1 MSVGAGTL
9 SGMKRDLPNALVK
22 LQHGVFSRKQALE
35 AGLTHEMVDARIRSG
50 TWRQVSR
57 GIYTAAAGDVDRTGL
72 MWAAVLSAGRGA
84 MLSHETAAENLRI
97 GGRPSREIHL
107 IVPQERRVET
117 GPGIHIHR
125 SRRAFEIAL
134 ADCSL
139 PCSSAEETT
148 LDLVDASGTFDEM
161 CGWVTR
167 ALTRNRTTAV
177 KLRAAMRRRGRLR
190 WRAVLGD
197 MIDATITGDES
208 VLEHRYQRDVERAH
222 GLPEPI
228 LQVPFKTPGG
238 IPGRRDRVYTGCRVV
253 VELDGQLYHPAEA
266 VWDDKDRDNAA
277 IEAGHEPLRYGWKH
291 VTQSPCATAVQV
303 GRVLRVNGWQGRLRP
318 CSVSCPVRYET
329 AAA

>member
-1 MSVGAGTL
+1 
-9 SGMKRDLPNALVK
+9 MKRDLPNALVK

-35 AGLTHEMVDARIRSG
+35 AGLTHEMVDARLRSG

-57 GIYTAAAGDVDRTGL
+57 GVYTATVGDLDRTGL

-97 GGRPSREIHL
+97 VGRPSREIHL
-107 IVPQERRVET
+107 IVPEERRVET
-117 GPGIHIHR
+117 VPGLRIHR

-139 PCSSAEETT
+139 PCTSAEETA
-148 LDLVDASGTFDEM
+148 LDLVDASETFDEM

-177 KLRAAMRRRGRLR
+177 KLRAAMSRRGRLR
-190 WRAVLGD
+190 WRTVLGD
-197 MIDATITGDES
+197 MIDATITGDQS
-208 VLEHRYQRDVERAH
+208 VLEHRYERDVERAH

-228 LQVPFKTPGG
+228 LQVPFTTPDGMR
-238 IPGRRDRVYTGCRVV
+238 GRRDRAYPGYRVV
-253 VELDGQLYHPAEA
+253 VELDGQLYHLAEA

-277 IEAGHEPLRYGWKH
+277 IEAGHEPLRYGWRR

-303 GRVLRVNGWQGRLRP
+303 GRVLRANGWQGRLRP
-318 CSVSCPVRYET
+318 CSANCPARYET
-329 AAA
+329 VAA